1 MKYLEDI
8 IDIAHVKIVGFVPLT
23 NVNIMLKINVW
34 LFMVSIASFIS
45 SYSESVSLGEG
56 RCTNSTAVTFD
67 STEDSAVS
75 YVGVWPSTDISK
87 RKFYSIACW
96 VKLKSYQNNNDY
108 QQVIYSDW
116 MREKF
121 ILSIES
127 GKVSFLIIEASNETL
142 LWRIKTA
149 HELIDLNKWT
159 HVTAT
164 WDGHTITLYVN
175 GEKRDGRNSLD
186 LKPMNAYKSSVES
199 APAFIAGNP
208 HFENYQFLGAIMDLY
223 IFGIALPQ
231 DSVIKVYR
239 GEWLSKLRLVNI
251 DLVQVLCYQDRIKGK
266 NVNQPGGTFL
276 LSKLAENQRDSLS
289 LPVFIK

>member
-8 IDIAHVKIVGFVPLT
+8 IDIAHVNIVGFVPLI
-23 NVNIMLKINVW
+23 NVNIVLKINVW
-34 LFMVSIASFIS
+34 LYMVSTACFIS

-56 RCTNSTAVTFD
+56 RCTDSKAVMFD

-96 VKLKSYQNNNDY
+96 VKLKSYLSDKDY
-108 QQVIYSDW
+108 QQVMYSDLT
-116 MREKF
+116 REKF
-121 ILSIES
+121 ILAIES
-127 GKVSFLIIEASNETL
+127 GKVSFVIFEALNETL
-142 LWRIKTA
+142 FWRMKTA
-149 HELIDLNKWT
+149 HERIDLNKWT

-175 GEKRDGRNSLD
+175 GEKRDGRNSHD
-186 LKPMNAYKSSVES
+186 LKRREGYNSSVES

-208 HFENYQFLGAIMDLY
+208 HFKNYQFLGAIMDLY

-239 GEWLSKLRLVNI
+239 GERLSKFRLVKI
-251 DLVQVLCYQDRIKGK
+251 DLVQVLCYQDRLNDK
-266 NVNQPGGTFL
+266 NVNQPDGTFL
-276 LSKLAENQRDSLS
+276 LSKRFA
-289 LPVFIK
+289 